1 MNSFSIHWNT
11 ANTRIRKYNQSIL
24 ILFPETLLLYK
35 KDYSIS
41 YIPNKALSTK
51 ESTNRSKSMKL
62 CIHVQEKTATLS
74 LTAVFLLSK
83 HMHQLTMY
91 TTDQCIPSQ
100 QTLVYVISNRSMVV
114 LLLINNLFS
123 DFYSQSQRSTAEQVI
138 RD

>member
-11 ANTRIRKYNQSIL
+11 AIARIRKYNQSIL
-24 ILFPETLLLYK
+24 ISFPETLLLYK

-62 CIHVQEKTATLS
+62 CIHAQEKTGTLS
-74 LTAVFLLSK
+74 LTCSDW
-83 HMHQLTMY
+83 HMKCSYLVSTCISW
-91 TTDQCIPSQ
+91 QCILRISVSIPSQ
-100 QTLVYVISNRSMVV
+100 QTLVYVISNRSTVV

-123 DFYSQSQRSTAEQVI
+123 DF
-138 RD
+138 